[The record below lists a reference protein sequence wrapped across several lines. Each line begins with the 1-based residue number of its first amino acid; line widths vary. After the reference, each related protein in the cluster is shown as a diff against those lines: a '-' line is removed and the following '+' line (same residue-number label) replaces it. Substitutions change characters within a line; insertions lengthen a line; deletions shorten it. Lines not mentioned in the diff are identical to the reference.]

1 MITGAY
7 WSPSDKHTGYFALM
21 QPPMPDPHTPSIRCL
36 LLPRPY
42 RMIRCFYRH
51 LMPANLS
58 CKVNS
63 DHGPDDNSLSG
74 YRCRDLF
81 SKNVAIPILPVNL
94 YKTLF
99 LFSSPTTY
107 PHHQHRQNAIVATIS
122 SRTIAALLLSINF
135 PVAFCA
141 PEFCALDPTSCSISS
156 VRLDDLSAGGVS
168 RWRINCDCCDSR
180 EVIQIRQSS
189 PSQCAAHERAVRP
202 TGEWRSR
209 YLPTLTCSGQCS
221 LCLLCQCDHLRQV
234 SSLSQTIGAS
244 VQSAVRKAHRNT
256 STAPPSCSY

>member
-74 YRCRDLF
+74 YRCRDLVCNNSF
-81 SKNVAIPILPVNL
+81 TAIPPPSLRSILFYVRPLSRFSSSCRPPPMITPIPSSVAWSV
-94 YKTLF
+94 LF
-99 LFSSPTTY
+99 LFPWLVVLAFPTNL
-107 PHHQHRQNAIVATIS
+107 PP
-122 SRTIAALLLSINF
+122 IA
-135 PVAFCA
+135 
-141 PEFCALDPTSCSISS
+141 
-156 VRLDDLSAGGVS
+156 
-168 RWRINCDCCDSR
+168 
-180 EVIQIRQSS
+180 Q
-189 PSQCAAHERAVRP
+189 
-202 TGEWRSR
+202 
-209 YLPTLTCSGQCS
+209 
-221 LCLLCQCDHLRQV
+221 
-234 SSLSQTIGAS
+234 
-244 VQSAVRKAHRNT
+244 
-256 STAPPSCSY
+256 